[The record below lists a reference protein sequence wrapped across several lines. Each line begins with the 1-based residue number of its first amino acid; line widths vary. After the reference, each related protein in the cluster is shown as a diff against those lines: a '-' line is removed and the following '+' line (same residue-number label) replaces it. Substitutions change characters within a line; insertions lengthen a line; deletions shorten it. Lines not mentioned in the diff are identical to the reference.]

1 MQLGK
6 YVIYYVL
13 TILMMIINN
22 TSIVFTLSIVIA
34 TGIVGI
40 ASIGLSQDAFAKHEL
55 NATLSGQQEVPPVDT
70 QATGAAEFIPVVP
83 NNETIDFSVNAT
95 GIEGVTAG
103 HIHSGIQGE
112 NGPVVVTLF
121 TFDSP
126 QNEVSENGTIAAN
139 NLEGP
144 MEGKTMPDLIS
155 SLKNS
160 STYVNVHTE
169 QNPNGEIRG
178 QISSPYP

>member
-1 MQLGK
+1 M
-6 YVIYYVL
+6 V
-13 TILMMIINN
+13 IINN
-22 TSIVFTLSIVIA
+22 KSIVFMLSIIIA

-40 ASIGLSQDAFAKHEL
+40 ASIGFSQDAFAKHEL
-55 NATLSGQQEVPPVDT
+55 NATLSGQQEVPPMDT

-83 NNETIDFSVNAT
+83 NNETMDFSVNAT

-126 QNEVSENGTIAAN
+126 QNEVSENGTITAEM
-139 NLEGP
+139 LEGP
-144 MEGKTMPDLIS
+144 MQGKTMADLITAM
-155 SLKNS
+155 KDG
-160 STYVNVHTE
+160 STYVNIHTE

-178 QISSPYP
+178 QLMPIK

>member
-1 MQLGK
+1 MSYIK
-6 YVIYYVL
+6 
-13 TILMMIINN
+13 
-22 TSIVFTLSIVIA
+22 
-34 TGIVGI
+34 
-40 ASIGLSQDAFAKHEL
+40 DAFAKHEL

-121 TFDSP
+121 QFDSA

-144 MEGKTMPDLIS
+144 MEGKTIPELIS